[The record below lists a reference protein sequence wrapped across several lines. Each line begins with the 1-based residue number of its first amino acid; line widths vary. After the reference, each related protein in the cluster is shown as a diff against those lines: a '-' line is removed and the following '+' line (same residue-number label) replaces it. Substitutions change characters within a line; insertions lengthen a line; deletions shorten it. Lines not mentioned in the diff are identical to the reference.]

1 VVRSHSHVL
10 FRFHKAGRC
19 LEYLGC
25 DGFVYLY
32 AIPVDSDRTDA
43 ASALGQ
49 GGLLDSLKK
58 ALAERALGAEM
69 DYHLGS
75 DDQAG
80 NSRNGYGR
88 KTVIT
93 DTGKIDIDVPRDR
106 TGSFD
111 PQLIAK
117 YQRRFPGFDDKIIS
131 MYARGMSTREI
142 TGHLRELYAIDVSP
156 DLISTVTDAIL
167 DEVAAWQQRPLD
179 PAYPLVFFDAIRV
192 KIRDEGM
199 VRSRAIHIALGV
211 RADGRKEVLG
221 LWIEQNEG
229 AKFWLR
235 VMNELKNRGVD
246 DIMLAVVDGLKGFPD
261 AITAVFPD
269 AVVQTCIVHLLRNS
283 MDFVSWKDRKPLAT
297 ALKSIYRAV
306 DAKAAEEA
314 LTAFEA
320 SEWGQRYPAISQ
332 SWRRA
337 WAEVIPFFPFPN
349 EVRRIIYTT
358 NAIEAL
364 NSKLRRAVRAR
375 GHFPSDEAATK
386 LLYLI
391 LNRSEKEWKMPPR
404 EWTMAKAQFA
414 VIFGER
420 FIKAMAA

>member
-1 VVRSHSHVL
+1 MSRRKEPVIPAELLDRL
-10 FRFHKAGRC
+10 LAG
-19 LEYLGC
+19 
-25 DGFVYLY
+25 
-32 AIPVDSDRTDA
+32 TDA
-43 ASALGQ
+43 AAALGQ

-106 TGSFD
+106 SGSFD

-199 VRSRAIHIALGV
+199 VRNKAIHIALGV

-283 MDFVSWKDRKPLAT
+283 MDFVSWKDRKPLAS

-320 SEWGQRYPAISQ
+320 SEWGIRYPAISQ

-337 WAEVIPFFPFPN
+337 WAEVIPFFAFPD

-420 FIKAMAA
+420 FIKAMAT

>member
-1 VVRSHSHVL
+1 MSRRKEPVIPAELLDRL
-10 FRFHKAGRC
+10 LAG
-19 LEYLGC
+19 
-25 DGFVYLY
+25 
-32 AIPVDSDRTDA
+32 TDA

-106 TGSFD
+106 SGSFD

-199 VRSRAIHIALGV
+199 VRNKAIHIALGV

-283 MDFVSWKDRKPLAT
+283 MDFVSWKDRKPLAS

-320 SEWGQRYPAISQ
+320 SEWGMRYPAISQ

-337 WAEVIPFFPFPN
+337 WAEVIPFFAFPD

-364 NSKLRRAVRAR
+364 NSKLRRAVRSR

-404 EWTMAKAQFA
+404 AWTMAKAQFA

-420 FIKAMAA
+420 FIKAMAT

>member
-1 VVRSHSHVL
+1 MSR
-10 FRFHKAGRC
+10 RK
-19 LEYLGC
+19 EP
-25 DGFVYLY
+25 
-32 AIPVDSDRTDA
+32 AIPADLLDQLLGSTDA
-43 ASALGQ
+43 ATALDQ
-49 GGLLDSLKK
+49 GGLFDSLKK
-58 ALAERALGAEM
+58 ALAERALNAEM
-69 DYHLGS
+69 DHHLGGEAE
-75 DDQAG
+75 AG

-93 DTGKIDIDVPRDR
+93 DSGKIEIDVPRDR
-106 TGSFD
+106 AGSFD

-117 YQRRFPGFDDKIIS
+117 YQRRFPGFDDKIVS

-142 TGHLRELYAIDVSP
+142 TGHLRDLYGIDVSP
-156 DLISTVTDAIL
+156 DLISTVTDAVL
-167 DEVAAWQQRPLD
+167 EEVAAWQARPLD

-199 VRSRAIHIALGV
+199 VRNKAIHIALGV

-235 VMNELKNRGVD
+235 VMNELRNRGTE

-261 AITAVFPD
+261 AITAVFPE

-283 MDFVSWKDRKPLAT
+283 MDFVSWKDRKPLAS
-297 ALKSIYRAV
+297 ALKGIYRAV
-306 DAKAAEEA
+306 DAKAAEAA
-314 LTAFEA
+314 LSAFEA
-320 SEWGQRYPAISQ
+320 SEWGQRYPAIGQ
-332 SWRRA
+332 SWRRV
-337 WAEVIPFFPFPN
+337 WAEVIPFFAFP
-349 EVRRIIYTT
+349 EAVRKILYTT

-364 NSKLRRAVRAR
+364 NAQLRRAVRAR

-391 LNRSEKEWKMPPR
+391 LNRSEKEWRMPPR
-404 EWTMAKAQFA
+404 EWSMAKAQFA
-414 VIFGER
+414 VLFGER